1 MRGNM
6 DKVVIV
12 HRWSDID
19 PRCNKIIRGLLEDNF
34 QVIFIGIKT
43 ENALVDNTLDVY
55 CNRYKRILYTQKS
68 NGRKDVLVNLLPFVF
83 FVLKNIIIVKP
94 KFVHCVNEEIAIIV
108 EPLKKYFYQYLILD
122 LFDSLYLRI
131 RIKAKIIRNILYM
144 LCNFVY
150 NKADDIIVT
159 DEKRKELIP
168 SIYKYKVSVIYNTP
182 DFLPKH
188 EKNVNKNKVFKIC
201 VMGSIGKPKGI
212 KQLLDAIEDLSDV
225 EIIALGN
232 LFDDYAKNEFI
243 NSDKVKYLGSFSNAE
258 SIEIAAKTDLIF
270 AFYEPVSTNNIYAS
284 PNKLFEAMCLG
295 IPILI
300 NSEVKMSEIVNEH
313 HIGAT
318 CSYYDISDIRRII
331 MDFSKM
337 NVEQKNTI
345 RKNGQNLFI
354 NKFSWKESKKVL
366 KDIYLSKR

>member
-1 MRGNM
+1 ME
-6 DKVVIV
+6 KVVIV

-19 PRCNKIIRGLLEDNF
+19 PRCNKIIRSLLEENF
-34 QVIFIGIKT
+34 EVIFIGVKT
-43 ENALVDNTLDVY
+43 ESALVDDTLNIY
-55 CNRYKRILYTQKS
+55 ENRYTRLLYIQKS
-68 NGRKDVLVNLLPFVF
+68 NTRRDVLINFLPFVF

-108 EPLKKYFYQYLILD
+108 EPLRKYFYEYLILD
-122 LFDSLYLRI
+122 LFDSLCLRI
-131 RIKAKIIRNILYM
+131 RIKAKIVRNILYR

-150 NKADDIIVT
+150 NRADDIIVT

-188 EKNVNKNKVFKIC
+188 EKIVKKNKVFKIC

-212 KQLLDAIEDLSDV
+212 KQLLNAIEDLSDV

-232 LFDDYAKNEFI
+232 LFDNYAKNEFI
-243 NSDKVKYLGSFSNAE
+243 NSDKVKYLGSFSNVE
-258 SIEIAAKTDLIF
+258 SMEIAAKTDLIF
-270 AFYEPVSTNNIYAS
+270 AFYEPISMNNIYAS

-295 IPILI
+295 VPILI
-300 NSEVKMSEIVNEH
+300 NSEVKMSEIVNEY
-313 HIGAT
+313 HIGAI
-318 CSYYDISDIRRII
+318 CSYYDINGIRRII

-337 NVEQKNTI
+337 DVDRKNTI
-345 RKNGQNLFI
+345 RKNGQILFM
-354 NKFSWKESKKVL
+354 NKFSWQESKKVL
-366 KDIYLSKR
+366 KSIYLPKR